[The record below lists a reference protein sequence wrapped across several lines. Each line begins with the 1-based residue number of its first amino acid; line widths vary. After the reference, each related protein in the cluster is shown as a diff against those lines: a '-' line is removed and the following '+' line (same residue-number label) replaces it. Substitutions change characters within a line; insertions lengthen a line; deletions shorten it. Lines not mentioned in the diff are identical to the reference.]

1 MQINSTNIQPQTT
14 DYDLVGSSHMTIYV
28 PCPRETIQLQSVRC
42 PRETIQLQS
51 VVEWSLSD
59 NEHRL

>member
-28 PCPRETIQLQSVRC
+28 FHRRHFPRLF
-42 PRETIQLQS
+42 
-51 VVEWSLSD
+51 
-59 NEHRL
+59 